1 MRHTHYHADISSQPD
16 DDLLGRLA
24 AGYGDP
30 ERQHIAAALEL
41 ARKAQEEDTLTRP
54 RGIDVAHIL
63 HQLRVD
69 ATTIQVAL
77 LSDPYIRDSI
87 DAQLIERRFG
97 AKTAELVQKVN
108 WLNTFDEYH
117 KAETKEPD
125 QAELLRSMLL
135 AVVNDVRAVLVKLAY
150 RLQRLRLLKDH
161 PDPVLRRNIALETLD
176 LLTPLANRL
185 GVGQLKW
192 EMEDLSFRYL
202 EPEEYKR
209 LAKSLAS
216 NRAARESFVQH
227 FIHDLRDKL
236 EAAGVTARVFGRP
249 KHIFSIHKKIERKDI
264 PLEELYD
271 LHAVRVIVKDV
282 STCYTVLGMVHSAWL
297 HIPKEFDDYIANPK
311 ANGYQSLHTVVIG
324 PEGRPVEIQI
334 RTEDMHSFAEFGV
347 AAHWRYKEGSKQ
359 DQALDRNVNTLRQLL
374 ESRDDEQG
382 ILDSF
387 RSEVFEDQI
396 FVLTPKGQVIRLRKG
411 ATPVDFAYGIHTE
424 VGHRCRGA
432 KINGRMTSLTHPLKS
447 GDKVEI
453 LTAKY
458 GGPSLG
464 WVDPHLGYVKT
475 AHARNKIRAWFR
487 QQDHERHM
495 KAGKHL
501 FDQER
506 QKLGVREADLEQL
519 ARHFHLPRADDLL
532 LALGRTDIS
541 AVQLATALKPGDLNQ
556 KAAARPVTSRR
567 KPVVAPASDE
577 ITIQGVRNLVTHIAR
592 CCEPKPGEP
601 IIGFVTVVRGIAIHR
616 QDCPNI
622 LQLAP
627 EKHGRLMDV
636 AWGAEPEGF
645 PVDIEA
651 RALDRKGLLKDI
663 THILAAEHINIL
675 RTHSYTDTKDNTV
688 VMEITAEVMDLGQ
701 LSQALGQIA
710 EVHNVLEVW
719 RKEPGQMH

>member
-1 MRHTHYHADISSQPD
+1 MRHTHYHPDISSQPD
-16 DDLLGRLA
+16 GDLLGRLT
-24 AGYGDP
+24 AGYGDT
-30 ERQHIAAALEL
+30 ERQQIAEALEL
-41 ARKAQEEDTLTRP
+41 ARKAQEEDTRIRP

-77 LSDPYIRDSI
+77 LSDPFIRDSV

-150 RLQRLRLLKDH
+150 RLQRLRVLKDH

-192 EMEDLSFRYL
+192 EMEDLSFRFL

-216 NRAARESFVQH
+216 NRATRESFVQN
-227 FIHDLRDKL
+227 FIHDLREIL
-236 EAAGVTARVFGRP
+236 ETAGVPARVFGRP
-249 KHIFSIHKKIERKDI
+249 KHIYSIHKKIERKEI

-282 STCYTVLGMVHSAWL
+282 STCYTVLGLVHSAWL
-297 HIPKEFDDYIANPK
+297 HIPREFDDYIANPK

-374 ESRDDEQG
+374 EARDDEQG

-453 LTAKY
+453 LTAKH

-495 KAGKHL
+495 KAGKHI

-506 QKLGVREADLEQL
+506 QKLGVREADPDQL

-541 AVQLATALKPGDLNQ
+541 AVQLAAALKPRDLSQ
-556 KAAARPVTSRR
+556 KSAARPIPSRR
-567 KPVVAPASDE
+567 KPVVTPASDE
-577 ITIQGVRNLVTHIAR
+577 ITIQGVRNLLTHIAR

-616 QDCPNI
+616 QDCRNI

-688 VMEITAEVMDLGQ
+688 VMEITAEVIDLGQ

-710 EVHNVLEVW
+710 EVHNVVEVW
-719 RKEPGQMH
+719 RKEPGQVH

>member
-1 MRHTHYHADISSQPD
+1 MRHTHYHPDISSQPD
-16 DDLLGRLA
+16 GDLLGRLT
-24 AGYGDP
+24 AGYGDT
-30 ERQHIAAALEL
+30 ERQQIAEALEL
-41 ARKAQEEDTLTRP
+41 ARKAQEEDTRIRP

-77 LSDPYIRDSI
+77 LSDPFIRDSV

-150 RLQRLRLLKDH
+150 RLQRLRVLKDH

-192 EMEDLSFRYL
+192 EMEDLSFRFL

-216 NRAARESFVQH
+216 NRATRESFVQN
-227 FIHDLRDKL
+227 FIHDLQEIL
-236 EAAGVTARVFGRP
+236 ETAGVPARVFGRP
-249 KHIFSIHKKIERKDI
+249 KHIYSIHKKIERKEI

-282 STCYTVLGMVHSAWL
+282 STCYTVLGLVHSAWL
-297 HIPKEFDDYIANPK
+297 HIPREFDDYIANPK

-374 ESRDDEQG
+374 EARDDEQG

-432 KINGRMTSLTHPLKS
+432 KINGRMTSLTYPLKS

-453 LTAKY
+453 LTAKH

-495 KAGKHL
+495 KAGKHI

-506 QKLGVREADLEQL
+506 QKLGVREADPDQL

-541 AVQLATALKPGDLNQ
+541 AVQLAAALKPRDLSQ
-556 KAAARPVTSRR
+556 KSAARPIPSRR
-567 KPVVAPASDE
+567 KPVVTPASDE
-577 ITIQGVRNLVTHIAR
+577 ITIQGVRNLLTHIAR

-616 QDCPNI
+616 QDCRNI

-688 VMEITAEVMDLGQ
+688 VMEITAEVIDLGQ

-710 EVHNVLEVW
+710 EVHNVVEVW
-719 RKEPGQMH
+719 RKEPGQVH